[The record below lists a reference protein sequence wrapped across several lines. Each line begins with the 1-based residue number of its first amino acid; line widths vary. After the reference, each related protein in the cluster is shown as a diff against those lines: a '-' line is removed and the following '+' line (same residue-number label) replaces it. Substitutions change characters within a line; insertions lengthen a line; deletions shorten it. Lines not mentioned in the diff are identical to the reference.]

1 MPGLEG
7 KVALVTGAG
16 GMRGIGRATAV
27 KLARR
32 GARIALTDFYRAPGD
47 LPPDE
52 VEMGWKS
59 IDSAGDHIISQGGES
74 LSVYCDLKEPDQI
87 QEMQEKLQLSGFVA
101 EFNAGGMIPQEKIS
115 SSLRLF
121 CEKVLPKFSRAVT
134 V

>member
-1 MPGLEG
+1 MSGLEG

-32 GARIALTDFYRAPGD
+32 GARIALTDVYRAPGD

-59 IDSAGDHIISQGGES
+59 IDSAGDHIISQEEKA
-74 LSVYCDLKEPDQI
+74 YQFTATLKY
-87 QEMQEKLQLSGFVA
+87 
-101 EFNAGGMIPQEKIS
+101 
-115 SSLRLF
+115 RT
-121 CEKVLPKFSRAVT
+121 KFKRW
-134 V
+134 

>member
-1 MPGLEG
+1 VRPKPYVGANTLRRSQHLGSISWSNVCRE
-7 KVALVTGAG
+7 KVAVGT
-16 GMRGIGRATAV
+16 
-27 KLARR
+27 
-32 GARIALTDFYRAPGD
+32 P
-47 LPPDE
+47 
-52 VEMGWKS
+52 EMV
-59 IDSAGDHIISQGGES
+59 IDR
-74 LSVYCDLKEPDQI
+74 I